1 MDTSDIIRGREAF
14 FQLFGGLDAKR
25 PGAWQQY
32 GYKSTLAFKDFK
44 DAYDRGGAAHGAVH
58 RLLDGCWQKLP
69 RIKQP
74 TADKKSSWETK
85 VGDVLKGIKAWQK
98 LRDLDRRNLIGHY
111 AALIYRVADNKA
123 VREPLATGGKLV
135 DLIPCYEDQIKVTEW
150 HTDLNDVDNYG
161 KPKMF
166 QYRSRPFA
174 GTGGGADTQGQPI
187 DWQDVHPSRVQ
198 ILAEGAV
205 GDMFDGVPLLKA
217 GFNAL
222 VDVEKLSGGGA
233 ESALKNS
240 ARTLSFKFDA
250 NSSPQVITQ
259 NEDGSSSTRSVHDVL
274 NEQTRNLNRNQDAAV
289 VTQGA
294 EVTTLQTVVSD
305 LSPQFGIAANL
316 FAASVRIPFTILF
329 GQQTGRLASDE
340 DKDDFGAR
348 CASRQAN
355 DLTPMLE
362 EFVRRMQAAGII
374 DGGDFEIEW
383 PPVNAPS
390 DTDKLTNLGKAT
402 AAMQQ
407 AFQAGLTEPLFDA
420 NELRQMVGFEPRKD
434 DGMPEEGD
442 LADPKIDPTTGKPIE
457 DPEADPAKPALKAV
471 KK

>member
-1 MDTSDIIRGREAF
+1 MDTSDIIRGRETF
-14 FQLFGGLDAKR
+14 LSLFSGLDAKR
-25 PGAWQQY
+25 PGAWEQY
-32 GYKSTLAFKDFK
+32 GYKQTLDFKDFK
-44 DAYDRGGAAHGAVH
+44 DAYDRGGAGHGAVH
-58 RLLDGCWQKLP
+58 KLLDGCWQKLP

-74 TADKKSSWETK
+74 KADKETAWETK
-85 VGDVLKGIKAWQK
+85 VGTVLKGIKAWQK

-111 AALIYRVADNKA
+111 SALIYRVADNKA
-123 VREPLATGGKLV
+123 VREPLVTGGKLV
-135 DLIPCYEDQIKVTEW
+135 DLIPCFEEQIKVTEW
-150 HTDLNDVDNYG
+150 HTNLDDENYG
-161 KPKMF
+161 TPKMF

-174 GTGGGADTQGQPI
+174 GAGTDNQGQPI

-222 VDVEKLSGGGA
+222 VDMEKLSGGGA

-250 NSSPQVITQ
+250 GASPQVITT
-259 NEDGSSSTRSVHDVL
+259 NPDGTASTKTVRETIND
-274 NEQTRNLNRNQDAAV
+274 QTRALNRNQDAAI

-316 FAASVRIPFTILF
+316 FAASVRIPFTVLF

-340 DKDDFGAR
+340 DKADFGAR

-374 DGGDFEIEW
+374 DAGDFEIEW

-390 DTDKLTNLGKAT
+390 DLDKLTNLGKAT

-420 NELRQMVGFEPRKD
+420 NELRQMVGFEPRED
-434 DGMPEEGD
+434 DGMPDEGD
-442 LADPKIDPTTGKPIE
+442 LDDPGIDPTTGKPI
-457 DPEADPAKPALKAV
+457 ADPAAPVPLKAV

>member
-1 MDTSDIIRGREAF
+1 MVRMTDTSDIVRGRAEFLSMFA
-14 FQLFGGLDAKR
+14 GLDAKR
-25 PGAWQQY
+25 PGAWLQY
-32 GYKSTLAFKDFK
+32 GYKSTLSFKDFK

-74 TADKKSSWETK
+74 KADKETAWETK
-85 VGDVLKGIKAWQK
+85 VGAALKGIKAWQK

-111 AALIYRVADNKA
+111 AALIYRVADNQS
-123 VREPLATGGKLV
+123 VREPLGTGGKLV
-135 DLIPCYEDQIKVTEW
+135 DLIPCFEEQIKVAEW
-150 HTDLNDVDNYG
+150 HTDLNDVVNYG
-161 KPKMF
+161 TPKMF

-174 GTGGGADTQGQPI
+174 GSGTDTQGQPI

-222 VDVEKLSGGGA
+222 VDIEKLSGGGA

-240 ARTLSFKFDA
+240 ARVLSFKFDA

-259 NEDGSSSTRSVHDVL
+259 NEDGSTSTRSVRDVL
-274 NEQTRNLNRNQDAAV
+274 NEQARNLNRNQDAAV

-305 LSPQFGIAANL
+305 LSPQFEIAANL
-316 FAASVRIPFTILF
+316 FAASVRIPFTVLF

-340 DKDDFGAR
+340 DKADFGAR

-362 EFVRRMQAAGII
+362 EFVRRMQAAGVIEK
-374 DGGDFEIEW
+374 GDFEIEW
-383 PPVNAPS
+383 PAVNAPS
-390 DTDKLTNLGKAT
+390 EADKLTNLGKAT

-407 AFQAGLTEPLFDA
+407 AFQAGLTQPLFDA
-420 NELRQMVGFEPRKD
+420 NELRAMVGFEPRPD
-434 DGMPEEGD
+434 DGLPDEDDVAAAAEEEER
-442 LADPKIDPTTGKPIE
+442 AR
-457 DPEADPAKPALKAV
+457 KAAGM
-471 KK
+471 KTSP